1 MYRSDLGMPYA
12 SGEYRALLAAA
23 GLAASMS
30 RKGNSYDN
38 AAMETLNATY
48 NWECVRLAEVA
59 CGYPSWAEATAGFFC
74 YVETYCHR
82 VQHHS
87 AFGSRSSVDFELQLK
102 KATPM
107 HPASPRCSSNRVKP
121 NPL

>member
-59 CGYPSWAEATAGFFC
+59 CGYPSWAEATADFFAALKP
-74 YVETYCHR
+74 VT
-82 VQHHS
+82 
-87 AFGSRSSVDFELQLK
+87 AGSVPQCIRLQIIRGL
-102 KATPM
+102 
-107 HPASPRCSSNRVKP
+107 
-121 NPL
+121 